1 MHKHL
6 KPPALGEKCECCQK
20 PVYASK
26 ETVPEG
32 VDGTWV
38 WQLDHDHESGQ
49 FRGWLCKQ
57 CNTGLGNLGDDLESL
72 LRAVQYL
79 AKQDDLEFYT
89 VWNGGNRKIA
99 SKVNKEY
106 LKRGE

>member
-1 MHKHL
+1 ML
-6 KPPALGEKCECCQK
+6 PK

-38 WQLDHDHESGQ
+38 WQLDHDHESDSSMG
-49 FRGWLCKQ
+49 KQ

-72 LRAVQYL
+72 LRVVQYL

-89 VWNGGNRKIA
+89 VWNGGKNKIA